1 MKKVLI
7 IANLFHASPRIPTI
21 AKYLSEFGWEPIILT
36 GPIDKDSYRQ
46 SGFFGFSQDFTKSG
60 VKIIEAPYFD
70 VLNYWKGV
78 FGFRSGESV
87 RREMEK
93 RTSTSFV
100 KFSIS
105 PLLYFLREI
114 IAYPDKEKNW
124 KFPAIKAAEQF
135 LQKEKIDAIISS
147 SPPVTSHV
155 IAKVLKSKYRIPWI
169 ADLRDLWIQNH
180 NYQYGPVRKLFEKRL
195 ELKTLK
201 VADALVTVSPVWAE
215 DLKTLHKRKV
225 VYTITNGFDPDDV
238 SKGRVDLTSK
248 FTITYTGQIYTGKQD
263 PSKLFAALK
272 DLISD
277 GTISPNDV
285 EVRYYGPMN
294 ELLDREI
301 EEYGLSA
308 IAKQYGIL
316 PRDISLEK
324 QRESHV
330 LLLLS
335 WEDVQEKGVY
345 TGKVFEYLAA
355 QRPILTTGGTGDD
368 VVKKLL
374 DETKAG
380 VYCKNIEEIK
390 NSLYHFYLEY
400 KKGKNVSYKGDIEKI
415 NKYSYREMAKKN
427 AEILNGLENN
437 RGKISYGKNVL

>member
-21 AKYLSEFGWEPIILT
+21 SKYLPEFRWEPIILT
-36 GPIDKDSYRQ
+36 GPIDKDSYRE

-60 VKIIEAPYFD
+60 VRIIEAPYLD

-78 FGFRSGESV
+78 FGFYSGESV
-87 RREMEK
+87 KREMEK

-124 KFPAIKAAEQF
+124 KLPAIKAAEQF

-147 SPPVTSHV
+147 SSPVTSHV

-169 ADLRDLWIQNH
+169 ADLRDLWTQNH
-180 NYQYGPVRKLFEKRL
+180 NYQYGAIRKLFEKRL

-215 DLKTLHKRKV
+215 DLKTLHKREV
-225 VYTITNGFDPDDV
+225 VYTITNGFDPDEV

-263 PSKLFAALK
+263 PSNFFSALK
-272 DLISD
+272 DLISN
-277 GTISPNDV
+277 GMMNTKDV
-285 EVRYYGPMN
+285 EIRFYGPEN
-294 ELLDREI
+294 ELLTREI
-301 EEYGLSA
+301 KAYGLSA
-308 IAKQYGIL
+308 IVKQYGII
-316 PRDISLEK
+316 PREMSFEK

-330 LLLLS
+330 LLLLN
-335 WEDVQEKGVY
+335 WNDQRGRGWY
-345 TGKVFEYLAA
+345 PLKVFEYLAA
-355 QRPILTTGGTGDD
+355 QRPILAVGGLGND
-368 VVKKLL
+368 VVKELFSK
-374 DETKAG
+374 TNAG
-380 VYCKNIEEIK
+380 VYCSRMEEVK
-390 NSLYHFYLEY
+390 NSLSKLYLEY
-400 KKGKNVSYKGDIEKI
+400 KQRGKVTYGGKWSEISKYNYKEKARKFTEVLNLSSLEI
-415 NKYSYREMAKKN
+415 NKRWY
-427 AEILNGLENN
+427 
-437 RGKISYGKNVL
+437 